1 MDFLLTFI
9 QLFSGA
15 LYLLL
20 PLIGLLFFIITLL
33 GQIVAKVENWSRFD
47 ALYWSFITAST
58 VGYGDIRPIKK
69 VSKTLSVFIA
79 IIGMMLSGIII
90 AVTLKSTGIAFERHI
105 DPLRIE
111 RLQHGLK

>member
-58 VGYGDIRPIKK
+58 VGYGDMRPIKK
-69 VSKTLSVFIA
+69 ISKTFSVFIA
-79 IIGMMLSGIII
+79 IVGMMLSGIII
-90 AVTLKSTGIAFERHI
+90 AITLKSTGIAFDKHI

-111 RLQHGLK
+111 RMQHKLK